1 MINVAEL
8 ITDPDFAQPSG
19 INLTR
24 FVDSVV
30 NHRVVQESVEMNI
43 PGILILLRENSDE
56 RLENYDRNVDELT
69 ILTHERLKCVGEDK
83 FNGSS
88 YGSDI
93 IHYRGADYI
102 VKSCQDLAEYGYCRS
117 KAIKIEQDVM

>member
-1 MINVAEL
+1 MINVSEL
-8 ITDPDFAQPSG
+8 ITDRDFAQPSG

-24 FVDSVV
+24 YKNIFV
-30 NHRVVQESVEMNI
+30 NHKVVQTSEEINVQ
-43 PGILILLRENSDE
+43 GILILLRENNDE
-56 RLENYDRNVDELT
+56 RLDNYDRNVDELT

-83 FNGSS
+83 TDGEN

-93 IHYRGADYI
+93 VHYKGADYI
-102 VKSCQDLAEYGYCRS
+102 VKSCQDLSEYGYCRS

>member
-1 MINVAEL
+1 MINVSEL
-8 ITDPDFAQPSG
+8 ITDRDFAQPSG

-24 FVDSVV
+24 YTNTFS
-30 NHRVVQESVEMNI
+30 NHKVTQVSTEMNI
-43 PGILILLRENSDE
+43 PGILILLRENDDE
-56 RLENYDRNVDELT
+56 RLDNYDRNVDELT

-83 FNGSS
+83 EDGVS

-93 IHYRGADYI
+93 VHYKGADYI
-102 VKSCQDLAEYGYCRS
+102 VKSCQDLSEYGYCRS